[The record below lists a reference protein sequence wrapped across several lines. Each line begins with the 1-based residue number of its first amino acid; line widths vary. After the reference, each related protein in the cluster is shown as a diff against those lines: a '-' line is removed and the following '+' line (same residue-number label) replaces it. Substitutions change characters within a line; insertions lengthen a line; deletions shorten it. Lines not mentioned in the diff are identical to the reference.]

1 MGTDHSIQPAMN
13 TPVLLLAL
21 VAVVAAQTNF
31 VARGTQTIPKFVA
44 RGTCPNID
52 SGSLLSRQAPNFH
65 KYAGTWY
72 EIALTENPFQSL
84 KQCVRNQFIFDGS
97 RFTIQTTGLDAS
109 GIPATR
115 SGQVR
120 ELNFGDN
127 YLSADYEGAYIAP
140 YHILDTDY
148 DNYACVYMCT
158 GVGSTHHSD
167 FGVVYS
173 RTRTLDNKSMWRCMT
188 AFNYVG
194 METSRFKTT
203 PQGGAC

>member
-1 MGTDHSIQPAMN
+1 MGTDHRIQPVMN

-21 VAVVAAQTNF
+21 VAVVSAQTNF

-72 EIALTENPFQSL
+72 EIAITENPNQSL

-97 RFTIQTTGLDAS
+97 RFAIQTTGLDAS
-109 GIPATR
+109 GIPTTR
-115 SGQVR
+115 NGLIRQMKP
-120 ELNFGDN
+120 
-127 YLSADYEGAYIAP
+127 A
-140 YHILDTDY
+140 
-148 DNYACVYMCT
+148 DNYACVYMCS
-158 GVGSTHHSD
+158 GVGNSHHAD
-167 FGVVYS
+167 FGIVYS
-173 RTRTLDNKSMWRCMT
+173 RTRTLSNENMWRCMA

-194 METSRFKTT
+194 IQAYRFQNT
-203 PQGGAC
+203 PQGGA